1 MKTKT
6 LFTRARESDITIL
19 KEDPAKLLETKNGE
33 TVLHWLVT
41 RGRTS
46 SNLDTIKE
54 LLAHPLITE
63 AKMKLKITSGYETI
77 GLKRYIRH
85 FEGYT
90 SDKDFSNIIVEDITP
105 LHLLAFQGIKEIL
118 DHPLVG
124 IVKDSMGNTPLH
136 ILARSCQGKST
147 GGHNKNPLWKL
158 LFKHPDFHKTRNN
171 ENKTPLEILR
181 IKHHPIK
188 IGMLR
193 KILTFVPSQYEDS
206 LRVTEAMWKEI
217 INTPNSIKYILED

>member
-6 LFTRARESDITIL
+6 LFTRARESDFTVL
-19 KEDPAKLLETKNGE
+19 KEDPTKLLETKGGE
-33 TVLHWLVT
+33 TVLHWLVSRGGTT
-41 RGRTS
+41 R
-46 SNLDTIKE
+46 NLDNIKE
-54 LLAHPLITE
+54 ILAHPLITE
-63 AKMKLKITSGYETI
+63 AKMKLKNSSGYGT
-77 GLKRYIRH
+77 LKIRGYIWH
-85 FEGYT
+85 FYGYE
-90 SDKDFSNIIVEDITP
+90 SDKDFNSIIVEDITP

-118 DHPLVG
+118 NHPLVG
-124 IVKDSMGNTPLH
+124 IVKDSLGNTPLH
-136 ILARSCQGKST
+136 ILTRSCQGKST

-158 LFKHPDFHKTRNN
+158 LFKHPDFHKTINN